1 MPVLYSRKAGKQSAK
16 TLWAD
21 DFLALK
27 LTDSLSPT
35 TESLGFKTYVET
47 GKDVPTFESEASYLE
62 RLKGLL
68 DAAYQ
73 DPFTNDYCFALASC
87 YVETEETWL
96 AYLEKIGKDSQVV
109 SVAHKEIGNLPTI
122 REEGEDNNTTS
133 TMNAPRRSSMLA
145 NSMSS
150 VPENPNNP
158 SSSANPVNGAF
169 QRREAR
175 QHMLKAMRAPP
186 LQYAWT
192 FWHDKHSDSGSYEGR
207 LTAMLE
213 NIITLKPFWEVYNT
227 FPLDALKMKDSVHFF
242 KRGVRPVW
250 EDPRNVKG
258 GAWTFRVPK
267 DKSAQTWLEIL
278 LIAIGEGFADVI
290 QPSKFPSSRS

>member
-1 MPVLYSRKAGKQSAK
+1 MPILYSREAGKLSTK
-16 TLWAD
+16 TLWVD

-27 LTDSLSPT
+27 LTNALSPT
-35 TESLGFKTYVET
+35 TASFGFKTYVKSGQEL
-47 GKDVPTFESEASYLE
+47 PIFESEGSYIQRFEEQTEASELRAIYE
-62 RLKGLL
+62 
-68 DAAYQ
+68 D
-73 DPFTNDYCFALASC
+73 FE
-87 YVETEETWL
+87 YV
-96 AYLEKIGKDSQVV
+96 D
-109 SVAHKEIGNLPTI
+109 NLFK
-122 REEGEDNNTTS
+122 
-133 TMNAPRRSSMLA
+133 MNAPRRSSMLA
-145 NSMSS
+145 NGMAS

-158 SSSANPVNGAF
+158 SANPVNGAF

-175 QHMLKAMRAPP
+175 QHMFKAMRAPP

-192 FWHDKHSDSGSYEGR
+192 FWHDKHAEGGSYEGR

-213 NIITLKPFWEVYNT
+213 NIVTIKPFWEVHNT

-250 EDPRNVKG
+250 EDPRNVNG

-267 DKSAQTWLEIL
+267 DKSGQTWLEIL

-290 QPSKFPSSRS
+290 QPSTYFSSIYITS

>member
-1 MPVLYSRKAGKQSAK
+1 
-16 TLWAD
+16 
-21 DFLALK
+21 
-27 LTDSLSPT
+27 
-35 TESLGFKTYVET
+35 
-47 GKDVPTFESEASYLE
+47 
-62 RLKGLL
+62 
-68 DAAYQ
+68 
-73 DPFTNDYCFALASC
+73 
-87 YVETEETWL
+87 
-96 AYLEKIGKDSQVV
+96 
-109 SVAHKEIGNLPTI
+109 
-122 REEGEDNNTTS
+122 
-133 TMNAPRRSSMLA
+133 MNIPRRSSMLA

-150 VPENPNNP
+150 VPENPHNP
-158 SSSANPVNGAF
+158 SANPVNGAF

-175 QHMLKAMRAPP
+175 QHMFKAMRAPP

-192 FWHDKHSDSGSYEGR
+192 FWHDKHAEGGSYEGR

-213 NIITLKPFWEVYNT
+213 NIVTLKPFWEVQNT

-267 DKSAQTWLEIL
+267 DKSGQTWLEIL

-290 QPSKFPSSRS
+290 QPSKRLPSHNLS